1 MINRYNVLSAENIDA
16 IMRDDGVRIVDMRL
30 PDAYAGGH
38 LPGAIAIDY
47 ADLVERRPPIL
58 GLLPSI
64 EHLRAVM
71 SRAGLKS
78 THDIVAYDDEG
89 GGRACRLL
97 WTLDVLGHKGRLILL
112 DGGYAAWKTTGAEP
126 HLQVASPEAT
136 QYDVD
141 FLPTATAT
149 LETIREHINDPRFRF
164 LDARSS
170 GEYLGTIVR
179 AQRGGHIPGAIHL
192 EWSET
197 MTPDRRMKP
206 PSTLQNLYAM
216 KNITPDHNIVTYCH
230 SHHRSAHSYFVL
242 KWLGFPSVSGFAGS
256 WSEWGNRSDVP
267 VA

>member
-1 MINRYNVLSAENIDA
+1 MTNRYNIVSAENIDA
-16 IMRDDGVRIVDMRL
+16 LMQDDGVRVVDMRL
-30 PDAYAGGH
+30 PDAYGGGH
-38 LPGAIAIDY
+38 LPGAVAIDY
-47 ADLVERRPPIL
+47 AALVERRSPIL

-64 EHLRAVM
+64 EHLRTVM
-71 SRAGLKS
+71 SLAGLNS
-78 THDIVAYDDEG
+78 NHDVIAYDDEG

-112 DGGYAAWKTTGAEP
+112 DGGYAAWKATGAEP
-126 HLQVASPEAT
+126 DRSVASPESS
-136 QYDVD
+136 QYDAI
-141 FLPTATAT
+141 LQPAATAT
-149 LETIREHINDPRFRF
+149 LETVREHLNDARFRI

-179 AQRGGHIPGAIHL
+179 AQRGGHIPGAINI

-197 MTPDRRMKP
+197 MTSDRRMKSRP
-206 PSTLQNLYAM
+206 ALLGLYSM
-216 KNITPDHNIVTYCH
+216 KSITPEYNIITYCH

-242 KWLGFPSVSGFAGS
+242 KWLGFPNVSGFAGS

>member
-1 MINRYNVLSAENIDA
+1 MINRYNILSAENIDA
-16 IMRDDGVRIVDMRL
+16 IIRDDDTRAVDTRL

-38 LPGAIAIDY
+38 LPGAVAIDY
-47 ADLVERRPPIL
+47 AALVERRPPIL

-71 SRAGLKS
+71 GRAGLRPN
-78 THDIVAYDDEG
+78 HNIVAYDDEG

-112 DGGYAAWKTTGAEP
+112 DGGYEAWKATGAKP
-126 HLQVASPEAT
+126 DHNVTLPEST
-136 QYDVD
+136 LYDAI
-141 FLPTATAT
+141 FQPAYTAT
-149 LETIREHINDPRFRF
+149 LETIREHLNDTRFRF

-179 AQRGGHIPGAIHL
+179 AQRGGHIPGAVNI

-197 MTPDRRMKP
+197 LTSDRRLK
-206 PSTLQNLYAM
+206 SRSALLGLYAM
-216 KNITPDHNIVTYCH
+216 KNISPEQNIVAYCH

-242 KWLGFPSVSGFAGS
+242 KWLGFPNVSGFAGS

-267 VA
+267 VV